1 MSRFPYHFFEEY
13 IIRTP
18 MFSYK
23 NFKQEF
29 GERKITDDELKNI
42 CVDPVF
48 QEAIYLASPY
58 LYEEIQQWMG
68 GKKLPL
74 KEFQKLK
81 NTILKYYSRISTRCT
96 PFGLFS
102 QVGLGRFENNLK
114 LQNRQ
119 LATNNQKLTTKN
131 QIRDTKLDM
140 YFLVCLAQSF
150 EKKTEIK
157 NQLLFFP
164 NNTIYRVGDYIRYVE
179 FEYIHGKR
187 DYIISSAPFSEEL
200 QEILEFSRI
209 GKTTTQLTD
218 ILVNEHITKTEAR
231 EFIEELIENQ
241 VLVSEIEPNV
251 SGDDFLDKLI
261 CVLTKINAKKETEIL
276 LSIKKKLDKIDQQ
289 LGNSISVYSEIED
302 LIKDF
307 ETDYEKKFLFQTD
320 LYNKNEF
327 IVPSNWKK
335 DLKNAVIFLNKITRT
350 QKETH
355 FEKFKKAFH
364 ERFETQEMP
373 LAYVLDAEVGIGYK
387 QNGSAKGVHPY
398 LDGLDFLGTLK
409 DTIDIKLTSVHKILN
424 EKLQEALWKNEIV
437 IQLSDE
443 DFKDFEE
450 NWDDLPDAISFM
462 AEIISE
468 SNQEKLSLEGSSGS
482 SAANLLGRFCSERSE
497 VQNLTKSI
505 VKKEEELDPDCIL
518 AEIIHLPEAR
528 IGNVIRRPTLREY
541 EIPYLAQSILPKE
554 NQILID
560 DLYVSLKNDTMV
572 LRSKRLNKEVKPFL
586 TNAHNYFSNTLP
598 VYHFLSDFNSQ
609 NRRKGLYFDWGGLEN
624 IYHFLPR
631 VEYKNMIL
639 SKAQWKLNEKDQDFL
654 IGVISDEKHFISEIR
669 KWRNE
674 RKIPEWIQWV
684 KSDNKLTIN
693 LENYDL
699 VKMFIDAVKHE
710 KSIIIEEFLFNEN
723 DDFKREFIFPMYKVK

>member
-1 MSRFPYHFFEEY
+1 
-13 IIRTP
+13 
-18 MFSYK
+18 
-23 NFKQEF
+23 
-29 GERKITDDELKNI
+29 
-42 CVDPVF
+42 
-48 QEAIYLASPY
+48 
-58 LYEEIQQWMG
+58 
-68 GKKLPL
+68 
-74 KEFQKLK
+74 
-81 NTILKYYSRISTRCT
+81 
-96 PFGLFS
+96 
-102 QVGLGRFENNLK
+102 
-114 LQNRQ
+114 
-119 LATNNQKLTTKN
+119 
-131 QIRDTKLDM
+131 M

-150 EKKTEIK
+150 EKKAEIK

-200 QEILEFSRI
+200 HKILEFSRI

-218 ILVNEHITKTEAR
+218 ILVNEHITETEAR

-320 LYNKNEF
+320 LYSKNEF

-335 DLKNAVIFLNKITRT
+335 DLKNAVIFLNKITRA

-424 EKLQEALWKNEIV
+424 EKLQEALWKNETV

-450 NWDDLPDAISFM
+450 NWDDLPDTISFM

-468 SNQEKLSLEGSSGS
+468 SNQEKLSLEGSNGS

-505 VKKEEELDPDCIL
+505 VKKEDELDPDCIL

-528 IGNVIRRPTLREY
+528 IGNVIRRPTLRKY

-639 SKAQWKLNEKDQDFL
+639 SKARWKLNEKDQDFL

-674 RKIPEWIQWV
+674 RKIPQWIQWV